1 MIFIEKKKMGRP
13 TDNPKTE
20 RLYIRVAPDE
30 KKQIQ
35 EFMADTGR
43 SLLELIETG
52 IKAIKRETDC

>member
-1 MIFIEKKKMGRP
+1 MIIIEKKKMGRP

-35 EFMADTGR
+35 EFMASTGY
-43 SLLELIETG
+43 SLLDLIENG
-52 IKAIKRETDC
+52 IKAIKRETDY

>member
-1 MIFIEKKKMGRP
+1 MGRP

-35 EFMADTGR
+35 EFMATTGC
-43 SLLELIETG
+43 SLLDLIKNG
-52 IKAIKRETDC
+52 IKAVKKEIDC